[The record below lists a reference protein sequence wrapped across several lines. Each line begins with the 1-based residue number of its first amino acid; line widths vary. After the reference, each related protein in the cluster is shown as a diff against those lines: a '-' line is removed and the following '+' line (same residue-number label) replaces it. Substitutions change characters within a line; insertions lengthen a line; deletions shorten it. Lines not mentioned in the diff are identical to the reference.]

1 MNLSELNN
9 LRMLQQSTAALP
21 TQLHASFNDVSSHL
35 STAIN
40 DISAILTS
48 PDPLHEKVGK
58 VRETVQQ
65 RVNPILE
72 ASSARLQE
80 ILGTLRG
87 KAAAEKEVVTDTVNG
102 DTNGAANGN
111 GASH

>member
-1 MNLSELNN
+1 
-9 LRMLQQSTAALP
+9 MLQQSTAALP

-87 KAAAEKEVVTDTVNG
+87 KAAAEKEAVTETVSG